1 MMLRTDNL
9 SGAYADVTAL
19 HGVSIEV
26 RAGNVVAV
34 LGANGAGKSTM
45 VRAITNLHTRKTGHV
60 IFDGI
65 DITDLPP
72 HEIAKRGLA
81 LVPEHRH
88 VFGRMSVMENLLMG
102 GYLQRRNSNR
112 RTLANVF
119 ELFPKLKERS
129 KQLAGTLSGGE
140 QQMLAIGRGLMAQP
154 KLLILDEPSMGL
166 APLLV
171 KEVYAALGR
180 LVKGGGI
187 TILLVEQNAREA
199 LEIAH
204 RVYVMQRGKITSEAS
219 PDEIRGKLLT
229 SYLMASTT

>member
-1 MMLRTDNL
+1 MMLRTENL
-9 SGAYADVTAL
+9 AASYGDVMAL

-26 RAGNVVAV
+26 FTGDVVAV

-45 VRAITNLHTRKTGHV
+45 VRAITNLHAHKTGQV
-60 IFDGI
+60 FLDDI
-65 DITDLPP
+65 DITQLPP
-72 HEIAKRGLA
+72 HEITRCGLA
-81 LVPEHRH
+81 LVPEHRR
-88 VFGRMSVMENLLMG
+88 VFGRMSVFENLLMG
-102 GYLQRRNSNR
+102 GYLLRRGSNR
-112 RTLANVF
+112 KGLANVF
-119 ELFPKLKERS
+119 ELFPRLRERS

-171 KEVYAALGR
+171 KEVYAALAR
-180 LVKGGGI
+180 LVKAGGI

-199 LEIAH
+199 LEIAR
-204 RVYVMQRGKITSEAS
+204 RVYVMQRGRIINEAS

-229 SYLMASTT
+229 SYLTAPTA